1 MSVCPLDFRYGRA
14 PMREIFSEDSKLRK
28 LLEVEAALARAH
40 ARAGTIPKADAEA
53 ITKAA
58 QSGQVTLARVG
69 AIEAEIKHDI
79 MAVARALTEVAGPA
93 GRFVHLGATSNDII
107 DTANGLQARE
117 ALSVMAQALEELL
130 EVLCGLAERHAR
142 TVQVGRTHGQW
153 AVPTT
158 FGLKVAVFASE
169 VQRHL
174 KRLDEMHDRV
184 CTGKMLGAVGT
195 GAGLGQNALQL
206 QAFVMMDLG
215 LAAPT
220 ATTQILQRDR
230 HVELVCALAN
240 IATSMEKFATE
251 VRNLQRPEIGE
262 VAEAFDAEKQVG
274 SSTMAHKRNPVACE
288 KICGLARIARS
299 NVYPMMES
307 AVLWHERDLTNS
319 SAERFIMPHVFLL
332 TDECV
337 RSTSEVF
344 RTLEVFPQ
352 AMRRNLA
359 ATRGLIMAE
368 PAMLALVEK
377 GMGRQE
383 AHELIRRCSMAA
395 ESEGL
400 TLKETLAGDSEVSK
414 RLKGAELDAVLD
426 PMNYLGSA
434 EQIVKNV
441 LAEARARK

>member
-14 PMREIFSEDSKLRK
+14 QMREIFSEESKLRK

-40 ARAGTIPKADAEA
+40 ARAGNIPKADAEA

-58 QSGQVTLARVG
+58 QGGLVTLERVR
-69 AIEAEIKHDI
+69 AIEEEIKHDI
-79 MAVARALTEVAGPA
+79 MAVARALTEASGPA

-107 DTANGLQARE
+107 DTANGIQARE
-117 ALSVMAQALEELL
+117 ALGVLAQGLEELL
-130 EVLCGLAERHAR
+130 DVLCALAERHAR

-174 KRLDEMHDRV
+174 KRLDEMRDRV
-184 CTGKMLGAVGT
+184 CVGKMTGAVGT
-195 GAGLGQNALQL
+195 GAGLGPKALQL

-215 LAAPT
+215 LASPT
-220 ATTQILQRDR
+220 ATTQIIQRDR
-230 HVELVCALAN
+230 HVELVAALSN

-251 VRNLQRPEIGE
+251 VRNLQRPEIAE

-274 SSTMAHKRNPVACE
+274 SSTMAHKRNPVVSE
-288 KICGLARIARS
+288 KVCGLARVARA
-299 NVYPMMES
+299 NLYPMMES

-319 SAERFIMPHVFLL
+319 SAERFILPHTFLL

-344 RTLEVFPQ
+344 RALEVFPE
-352 AMRRNLA
+352 AMRRNLE

-368 PAMLALVEK
+368 PAMLALVDR

-383 AHELIRRCSMAA
+383 AHELVRRCSMAA

-400 TLKETLAGDSEVSK
+400 TLKEALAREGEVSK
-414 RLKGAELDAVLD
+414 RLQAADLDAVLD
-426 PMNYLGSA
+426 PMHYIGSA

-441 LAEARARK
+441 LSEARARK